1 MTLAAP
7 RGRRASRGGI
17 WGFAVLVILIV
28 AAGVAAMG
36 VLPPVLVLAGLL
48 AIAGAAAI
56 VLDPQW
62 GLIAVAAFAVL
73 RLADVATN
81 FHGAPPTFAP
91 LVAIVLLGLALRGR
105 ATGEWPVGG
114 GRALLLVAAYGAI
127 AIGSLLISGDSG
139 DGTGAVRTLFEDGA
153 VAVLAGMLLRGA
165 TDLHRLVWALVGG
178 GALLATLSIFQFA
191 TGSFG
196 STFGGFA
203 QSAVQNIFA
212 GTDDVRISG
221 PVGDPN
227 FYAQLL
233 VMIIPLAF
241 DRMRD
246 EAAGLLRSIAGYAVV
261 AMSVTVLLT
270 FSRGG
275 LLALAIVM
283 AFMAVRHP
291 PRPRTVAAAG
301 LLLVVALPFMPSGYA
316 ERLTSLTEVG
326 EVEAGIDPSL
336 RGRTAEMAAA
346 LAMFWDRPLTGV
358 GFGNFA
364 AKYPDYS
371 AELGVDVR
379 DTPRE
384 AHNLYLETAAET
396 GLVGIAAL
404 TALVVASFAAL
415 AAGRHRFRRMADLR
429 SDAIGFAVAVS
440 LVGYL
445 VTSVF
450 LHMAFARLA
459 WLVFGIALA
468 FPSVARAEDEARDA
482 AVQEAAWR

>member
-17 WGFAVLVILIV
+17 WGFAGLVILIV

-36 VLPPVLVLAGLL
+36 VLPPILVLAGLL

-91 LVAIVLLGLALRGR
+91 LVAIVLLGLILRGR
-105 ATGEWPVGG
+105 ATAEWPVGG

-203 QSAVQNIFA
+203 QSAVQNIFE

-246 EAAGLLRSIAGYAVV
+246 EISGLLRSIAGYAVV
-261 AMSVTVLLT
+261 AMAVTVVLT

-283 AFMAVRHP
+283 AFMVVRHP
-291 PRPRTVAAAG
+291 PRLRTVAAAG
-301 LLLVVALPFMPSGYA
+301 LLLVAALPLMPSGYA

-336 RGRTAEMAAA
+336 RGRTAELGAAM
-346 LAMFWDRPLTGV
+346 AMFWDRPLTGV

-364 AKYPDYS
+364 AEYPAYS
-371 AELGVDVR
+371 DDLGIDVR

-396 GLVGIAAL
+396 GLVGLVAL
-404 TALVVASFAAL
+404 TGLVVASFTAL
-415 AAGRHRFRRMADLR
+415 AAGRRRFRRMADLR
-429 SDAIGFAVAVS
+429 SDGIGFAVAVS

-459 WLVFGIALA
+459 WLVIGIALA
-468 FPSVARAEDEARDA
+468 FPSVARAEDESRDA